1 MKDVIQLGELRL
13 SVIRKDIK
21 NIHLSVHPPDGRV
34 SVAAPEHLSLDTIRI
49 FTLNKLA
56 WIRSQQ
62 KKFQSQPR
70 EAPREYLERE
80 SHYLWGKRLLLK
92 IVEKEAPPQVTLSTR
107 HLILQIRPSSSTVK
121 REQIL
126 AAWYRE
132 QLRQAVPALISH
144 WETRLG
150 VKVNR
155 FFLQHMKT
163 KWGSCN
169 YREGNIRLNT
179 ELVKKPA
186 ECLRYLILHEMA
198 HLLEPNHSERF
209 IAILDRH
216 YPTWREV
223 RSSLQQLPLSAESW
237 QEMGS
242 SKHDI

>member
-1 MKDVIQLGELRL
+1 MKNVIQLGEMRL
-13 SVIRKDIK
+13 SVIRKNIK

-34 SVAAPEHLSLDTIRI
+34 SVAAPEHLSLDSIRI
-49 FTLNKLA
+49 FALNKLA

-92 IVEKEAPPQVTLSTR
+92 IVEKEAPPQVTFTTR
-107 HLILQIRPSSSTVK
+107 HLILQIRPGSCPKK

-132 QLRQAVPALISH
+132 QLRQAVPALIGE
-144 WETRLG
+144 WEKRLG

-169 YREGNIRLNT
+169 YRGGNIRLNT
-179 ELVKKPA
+179 ELAKKPT

-198 HLLEPNHSERF
+198 HLLEPTHSERF
-209 IAILDRH
+209 IAILNQH
-216 YPTWREV
+216 YPTWREA
-223 RSSLQQLPLSAESW
+223 RAELNDLPLSAVKWDE
-237 QEMGS
+237 
-242 SKHDI
+242 